1 MLLARLASLCQISN
15 IFLTFAA
22 NVAWYLIKLETS
34 WMDCQVLILV
44 KICKLMFE
52 LNILTDQT
60 FFFPPYTLLLNNYLL
75 FIYNLKTVQGVE
87 CVNTNLHKM
96 FLMFFGINVP
106 SIISHFWEVSGWAS
120 ILFCW
125 LKIIRSLVWILQDG
139 DFISWLY
146 VASLYRAFSYHAFNI
161 LIWLK

>member
-1 MLLARLASLCQISN
+1 
-15 IFLTFAA
+15 
-22 NVAWYLIKLETS
+22 
-34 WMDCQVLILV
+34 MDCQVLILV

-120 ILFCW
+120 ILFC
-125 LKIIRSLVWILQDG
+125 
-139 DFISWLY
+139 
-146 VASLYRAFSYHAFNI
+146 
-161 LIWLK
+161 